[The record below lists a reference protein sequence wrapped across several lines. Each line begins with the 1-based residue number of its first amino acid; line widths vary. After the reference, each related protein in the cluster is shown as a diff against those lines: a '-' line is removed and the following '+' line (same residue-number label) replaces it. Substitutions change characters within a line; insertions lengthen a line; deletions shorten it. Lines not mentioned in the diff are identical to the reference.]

1 LSNADLLMGGAEESV
16 NLILRPSGYGN
27 GVFCWPLHTFV
38 GMLTTLAVFRST
50 EEYGQTC
57 PRTQAVLTTEWVLS
71 SPHSTLE
78 ARRGGHGCFKILRS
92 LIDYSN
98 KARYFDHYAS

>member
-1 LSNADLLMGGAEESV
+1 LSNADLLIGRSEESV
-16 NLILRPSGYGN
+16 NLVLPLSDSGN
-27 GVFCWPLHTFV
+27 GVCWSLNTFL
-38 GMLTTLAVFRST
+38 GILPTLPVLRPT

-57 PRTQAVLTTEWVLS
+57 PRIQAVLTTEWVLS

-78 ARRGGHGCFKILRS
+78 AHRGGHGCFKILRS

-98 KARYFDHYAS
+98 KVRYFDHHPS